1 MNKKKRRFVMGNT
14 KIVSK
19 ATAETFSDQD
29 NYPKVRELIAKRIRR
44 VSEDPNMVGHYLY
57 LVTPRSSKKLHEI
70 FIDNIPEYA
79 RQYYRCNACFMF
91 INRIG
96 ALVTIDDNGTL
107 HSVCWDV
114 PLEEVGMLAP
124 AFNEM
129 KKAVES
135 GTVRNVF
142 SYDEKN
148 RFMEKSDTQELTL
161 GIPVTGDWN
170 HFYGI
175 LDLAHIY
182 VPMDRVSEEEFREKL
197 NIARENLNRWN
208 TPAIKKAIAYA
219 GSGDLYNKDKVKSMC
234 EKLLSIVET
243 YKITTNRNA
252 RLKLYFENNYLLYH
266 IGGSSIGTLLD
277 DFNNGVLSD
286 AECIDRYNSKTDP
299 IKYKRSKSAPSEATI
314 KQAEILL
321 KELGAENSIKRRFA
335 LMSDIPKFLWL
346 PKDEKDVEEKYRE
359 GIFSKVKSKENEKE
373 EYERIVTKGGNITLS
388 KLITKVLP
396 EAEKIDVYIGHN
408 SRKDFCAYV
417 TAVDMDSAR
426 IIKYDKPDKRN
437 PISQYMYDSSTWPPH
452 WNLFDVKAECVG
464 IVNFPRDIYNDNI
477 SDTSVMFILK
487 DCYDTLNDASALFAD
502 DLIPQLFP
510 IRKVLESYSNQTPL
524 EVPEGQKVCGV
535 IISEHHVNINVR
547 VYTKYSV
554 IDYMIDRME

>member
-1 MNKKKRRFVMGNT
+1 MENK

-29 NYPKVRELIAKRIRR
+29 NYPKVRELIAKRIRS

-79 RQYYRCNACFMF
+79 RQHYRCNACFMF

-96 ALVTIDDNGTL
+96 ALVTIDDDGTL

-114 PLEEVGMLAP
+114 PLEEVGMFAP

-161 GIPVTGDWN
+161 GIPVTGDWD

-182 VPMDRVSEEEFREKL
+182 VPIYRVSEEEFREKL

-219 GSGDLYNKDKVKSMC
+219 GSEDLYNKDKVKSMC

-277 DFNNGVLSD
+277 DFNNGTLSD
-286 AECIDRYNSKTDP
+286 AKCIDRYNSKTDP

-335 LMSDIPKFLWL
+335 LMSDIPNFLWL
-346 PKDEKDVEEKYRE
+346 PKDEKDVEETYRE
-359 GIFSKVKSKENEKE
+359 GIFSKIKSKETEKE

-408 SRKDFCAYV
+408 SRIDFCAYV

-426 IIKYDKPDKRN
+426 IIKYDNLDKRN
-437 PISQYMYDSSTWPPH
+437 PISQYMYNSPTWPSQ
-452 WNLFDVKAECVG
+452 WNLFDVKAKCVG

-477 SDTSVMFILK
+477 SDTCVMFILK

-524 EVPEGQKVCGV
+524 EVPEGQKACGV
-535 IISEHHVNINVR
+535 IISEHHVNMNVR

>member
-1 MNKKKRRFVMGNT
+1 MENS

-19 ATAETFSDQD
+19 RKAENYFIDQD
-29 NYPKVRELIAKRIRR
+29 QFPKVREIIAEKIRNI
-44 VSEDPNMVGHYLY
+44 VPENPNAEKQYLY
-57 LVTPRSSKKLHEI
+57 YVNPGSSKKLHKI
-70 FIDNIPEYA
+70 FLDNIPNYA
-79 RQYYRCNACFMF
+79 RQYYTCNACFVF
-91 INRIG
+91 INRFG
-96 ALVTIDDNGTL
+96 SLVTVDDKGHL

-114 PLEEVGMLAP
+114 PLTEVGMFAP

-135 GTVRNVF
+135 GNIKNVF

-148 RFMEKSDTQELTL
+148 KFMKKSGIQELTL
-161 GIPVTGDWN
+161 GIPVTGDWD
-170 HFYGI
+170 HFYGT
-175 LDLAHIY
+175 LDLANIY
-182 VPMDRVSEEEFREKL
+182 APTYRVSEEEFREKL

-277 DFNNGVLSD
+277 DFNNGTLSD

-426 IIKYDKPDKRN
+426 IIKYDNPDKRN

-535 IISEHHVNINVR
+535 IISEYHVNINVR

-554 IDYMIDRME
+554 IDYTIDRME